1 MMLDKFKNIVNLNNS
16 AAEKDEVNKAEAN
29 ENPEASAPLPGGD
42 PSLEAAEDKAFFDEM
57 LGAPQYTYEQFLKVL
72 KAPQEE
78 RGDTDDLRKHWG
90 YPRRWKV
97 ILWDLQI
104 QNYMNTD
111 FNAFVDF
118 DFGGNREECRIQR
131 GSSMKIYAKGK
142 TKNCLRTHVVSNVAA
157 DQKKNMNF
165 RSVFEYRGSYLDLEN
180 EKLRIKVWEYKQLT
194 LNKLEGIY
202 EEPLLSFAVG
212 QVYNETTLYKYMKD
226 TRVKRCRLF
235 FQLYFQELYDFE
247 LSFLNWSFNDLLSY
261 TYIQAKSLKY
271 VEDDPD
277 KLGRRFN
284 KNGRC
289 HFCPKG
295 GTRVKVKKLN
305 KKKKKKNENEDTEY
319 EIGINSSF
327 NSALSEDS
335 ERNNKNSQQN
345 KTGATYK
352 DDRLARNLEKL
363 FFRNVSLMQNVE
375 ENEKVSYKNVN
386 NVELPNPRVTITLT
400 HTPKGHEG
408 LTLVSMEQK
417 AICFPIWENLGE
429 MYFRGTL
436 RDIDMS
442 YLNIQVEDMSAPKS
456 NREIGTCQIPL
467 KGVVDYPYVS
477 HQLEAPPW
485 LIEEAKYEGWEGKLE
500 EWKFGTVDGKVII
513 ARVPRYRQMGDMYH
527 VDCRYA
533 YLIVH
538 IFNIDQIVTVENVKE
553 LDTYVEVSFDETSRK
568 TRLVKKTLSPN
579 YDSQIAIP
587 LRFNNKSQVNYNNF
601 SKKGRIYIDVWGKA
615 DDIVYVGGV
624 SITPYEIFFNEK
636 NVKRKKTKLEHID
649 LETNVRT
656 PYETVVYRGCKK
668 LLFLHD
674 DQRTSNIH
682 FSVWTYPDM
691 LSNDQHDS
699 NTVVAPPIFNT
710 TKNFPRRLAEKYE
723 KLKGLYF
730 QVLKTIRGIPEGC
743 TDIYKT
749 KRFFN
754 YELMNQRKESHFLPT
769 LITNVK
775 SPYGAESTN
784 AIFHYVR
791 CIPFIHKKDNIAF
804 TPDFTLQLKGGNALD
819 HSLLLCSLFLGIPVI
834 SFVCFGTLWDNQ
846 KHAWVCT
853 LEYNEEKN
861 YGIIKFWETTTGNV
875 YTLKK
880 RFSDVNKLKTLEIQ
894 LSESKYKSHL
904 RHGFLQK
911 GGMNTN
917 DLNKIKEETKRQI
930 KEVFSNRVTDIPVG
944 GPSVPYK
951 TIDLIFN
958 NKNIFL
964 NLQDPNPLNIWYD
977 YWKVD
982 LWFPFS
988 SIDYTIQPCFTIK
1001 NYSHKIEDMELDR
1014 LAKELRGNI
1023 EKNINIY
1030 RASRNLP
1037 TRWNRD
1043 ETLELFL
1050 QVGLEL
1056 LHQLN
1061 TSRKEDA
1068 LLAKLKIED
1077 WKKALYYKVPQSHR
1091 LLGFPYHFN
1100 TCKSKFISDKL
1111 ISTLAILESRDR
1123 SLCLS
1128 LAVCLYSLPGD
1139 FISAYIYI
1147 ITCVK
1152 ITQRELRKM
1161 EIVKE
1166 KAQRKAEIKNAR
1178 KKQKGSLED
1187 VDAPRVDDI
1196 LVDTLEEHN
1205 LEETLKEDAYGEM
1218 DIKFASTNQEAPSQE
1233 HTQADDVYLDL
1244 MGSHANDETAQIV
1257 STQNKG
1263 KGSKKKKLKKSVD
1276 LINLLLAVKKEGGS
1290 KNGENRHEVED
1301 ALMGKPQDSLTRM
1314 KEGDSTKNENE
1325 PETGVYRSSE
1335 EERKDDQMMKE
1346 ALEEDVPLVSLK
1358 GNIIAA
1364 DLTEWRMEESVDTK
1378 ELKKKK
1384 KKEKKKEKEDKS
1396 ERDKNQ
1402 LEFEKLIKSNNYFE
1416 KEKKKLQQDIEKL
1429 EKEKE
1434 EFKKQKMLREQKEQQ
1449 MLLEEKMKLERE
1461 KELFENEKLERKM
1474 SYMMKINEW
1483 EKKEKERKRD
1493 EEERKRKEEE
1503 RKRKEEERKRKEE
1516 ERKRKEEERNRKDE
1530 DRKKKKKKKEESRRR
1545 KLDGVDS
1552 AEGEEEADREEKK
1565 EKARQMEREREREK
1579 DRVREREKQKER
1591 ERQMEKEMNRHMSS
1605 QIDRKKG
1612 HNREPQP
1619 AMQEKYSDTN
1629 ELSELSNF
1637 DEELDLNQMYSK
1649 TSSRE
1654 PDGSSRDAFMAA
1666 VVSDF
1671 TPLWICMDSAEGEEE
1686 ADREEK
1692 KEKAR
1697 QMEREREREK
1707 DRVREREKQKERE
1720 RQMEKEMNRHMSS
1733 QIDRKKGH
1741 NREPQPAMQEKYSD
1755 TNELSELSNFD
1766 EELDLNQMYSKT
1778 SNLYDVKEKKKK
1790 KIRVHTNR
1798 KETSAST
1805 SNLSKDM
1812 DQVKKEMEDD
1822 NPNIARY
1829 LYGKTKNTDAEK
1841 KNYNYDKP
1849 HYGKS
1854 MNDMTY
1860 TEMKQSDLFKGFVDP
1875 SSGKAKKKI
1884 VLVKRKG

>member
-16 AAEKDEVNKAEAN
+16 GAEKDEAKKAEAN
-29 ENPEASAPLPGGD
+29 ENPEAGAPVPGD
-42 PSLEAAEDKAFFDEM
+42 PSLEGAEEKTFFDEM

-72 KAPQEE
+72 KSPQEE
-78 RGDTDDLRKHWG
+78 RGDTDDLKKHWG

-104 QNYMNTD
+104 QNYMNSD

-157 DQKKNMNF
+157 EQKKNMNF

-180 EKLRIKVWEYKQLT
+180 EKLRIKVWEYKQFT

-212 QVYNETTLYKYMKD
+212 QIYNETTLYKYMKD

-247 LSFLNWSFNDLLSY
+247 LSFLNWSFSDLLSY

-271 VEDDPD
+271 VEDDPE
-277 KLGRRFN
+277 KLGRRIN
-284 KNGRC
+284 KSGRC
-289 HFCPKG
+289 HIFPKG
-295 GTRVKVKKLN
+295 GTCVKVKKLN
-305 KKKKKKNENEDTEY
+305 KKKKKKIENKNTEY
-319 EIGINSSF
+319 GIGMNSSF

-335 ERNNKNSQQN
+335 ERNNKNGQQN
-345 KTGATYK
+345 SAGAKYK
-352 DDRLARNLEKL
+352 NDRQARNLEKL

-375 ENEKVSYKNVN
+375 ENEQVSYKNVN
-386 NVELPNPRVTITLT
+386 NVHLPNPRVTITLT

-417 AICFPIWENLGE
+417 AICFPVWENLGE

-436 RDIDMS
+436 RDIDVS
-442 YLNIQVEDMSAPKS
+442 YLNVSARGGCTPGGGESGTLLCAQAVPPQLLTSPLQSLLLSYFPPPQIKVEDMSAPKS
-456 NREIGTCQIPL
+456 SREIGMCQIPL
-467 KGVVDYPYVS
+467 KGVVDYPYVA

-485 LIEEAKYEGWEGKLE
+485 LIEEAKYEGWESKLE
-500 EWKFGTVDGKVII
+500 EWKLGTVDGKVII
-513 ARVPRYRQMGDMYH
+513 ARVPRYRQMGDIYH
-527 VDCRYA
+527 LDCRYA

-538 IFNIDQIVTVENVKE
+538 IFNIDQIVTVDNVKE
-553 LDTYVEVSFDETSRK
+553 LDTYVEVSFDETSRR
-568 TRLVKKTLSPN
+568 TRFVRKTLSPN

-587 LRFNNKSQVNYNNF
+587 MRFNHKNQVNYQNF

-636 NVKRKKTKLEHID
+636 NVRRMKSKLEHID
-649 LETNVRT
+649 LETNVKT

-674 DQRTSNIH
+674 DQRISNIH
-682 FSVWTYPDM
+682 FSVWTYPDV
-691 LSNDQHDS
+691 LSSDEN
-699 NTVVAPPIFNT
+699 NPVVAPPVFST
-710 TKNFPRRLAEKYE
+710 TKNFPTRLAEKYE

-754 YELMNQRKESHFLPT
+754 YELLNQRKESHFLPS
-769 LITNVK
+769 LITSVK

-853 LEYNEEKN
+853 FEYNEEKN
-861 YGIIKFWETTTGNV
+861 YGMIKFWETTTGNV

-880 RFSDVNKLKTLEIQ
+880 RFSDMNKLKSLEIK

-911 GGMNTN
+911 SGMSTN
-917 DLNKIKEETKRQI
+917 DVNRIKEETKRQI
-930 KEVFSNRVTDIPVG
+930 KELFNNRVTDIPIG

-977 YWKVD
+977 YWRVD

-988 SIDYTIQPCFTIK
+988 SIDYNIQPCFTIK

-1014 LAKELRGNI
+1014 LAKELRSNI

-1030 RASRNLP
+1030 RASRNLS

-1077 WKKALYYKVPQSHR
+1077 WKKALYHKVPQSHR

-1166 KAQRKAEIKNAR
+1166 KAQRKAEMKNAR
-1178 KKQKGSLED
+1178 KKQKGSPENADAPTVDAID
-1187 VDAPRVDDI
+1187 VDA
-1196 LVDTLEEHN
+1196 LAEHN

-1218 DIKFASTNQEAPSQE
+1218 DVKFDSPNQEASSQG
-1233 HTQADDVYLDL
+1233 QANEQSRELAQAGDANLDL
-1244 MGSHANDETAQIV
+1244 LETHSNDEREQV
-1257 STQNKG
+1257 ESTQNAG
-1263 KGSKKKKLKKSVD
+1263 RGSKKKKLKKSVD
-1276 LINLLLAVKKEGGS
+1276 LINLLLAVKKEGGRKKGES
-1290 KNGENRHEVED
+1290 NNAESNNEGENPLED
-1301 ALMGKPQDSLTRM
+1301 TPLGNPQEGLTHL
-1314 KEGDSTKNENE
+1314 KEGDSNQNEATQNVST
-1325 PETGVYRSSE
+1325 PEEGVDRPPE
-1335 EERKDDQMMKE
+1335 ELRKDDQLAEE
-1346 ALEEDVPLVSLK
+1346 APERDAPVVSLK
-1358 GNIIAA
+1358 GSIIAA
-1364 DLTEWRMEESVDTK
+1364 DSTDWREGKREDTK
-1378 ELKKKK
+1378 ELKRK
-1384 KKEKKKEKEDKS
+1384 KKEKRKEKEKEKEAKSERKRDREKDTKS
-1396 ERDKNQ
+1396 ERDKKQ

-1416 KEKKKLQQDIEKL
+1416 KEKKKLQEDIEKL
-1429 EKEKE
+1429 EREKE
-1434 EFKKQKMLREQKEQQ
+1434 EFKKQKMLREQKEKQ
-1449 MLLEEKMKLERE
+1449 MLLEEKLKLEKE
-1461 KELFENEKLERKM
+1461 KEQFENEKLERKM
-1474 SYMMKINEW
+1474 SYMLKVNEW
-1483 EKKEKERKRD
+1483 ERKEKERRRE
-1493 EEERKRKEEE
+1493 EEERRREEEERRRKEEE
-1503 RKRKEEERKRKEE
+1503 EYRKMTEKKTHALEEEKK
-1516 ERKRKEEERNRKDE
+1516 K
-1530 DRKKKKKKKEESRRR
+1530 KKKKKKKEETHR
-1545 KLDGVDS
+1545 KKRWEGMSS
-1552 AEGEEEADREEKK
+1552 AEGEEEADREAKK
-1565 EKARQMEREREREK
+1565 EREREIERQREH
-1579 DRVREREKQKER
+1579 EREIEKER
-1591 ERQMEKEMNRHMSS
+1591 ERQMEREMDREISR
-1605 QIDRKKG
+1605 QIGRKTG
-1612 HNREPQP
+1612 RDVEAQP
-1619 AMQEKYSDTN
+1619 SVREKYSDTN
-1629 ELSELSNF
+1629 ELSELSSF
-1637 DEELDLNQMYSK
+1637 GEELDLNQ
-1649 TSSRE
+1649 
-1654 PDGSSRDAFMAA
+1654 
-1666 VVSDF
+1666 
-1671 TPLWICMDSAEGEEE
+1671 I
-1686 ADREEK
+1686 
-1692 KEKAR
+1692 
-1697 QMEREREREK
+1697 
-1707 DRVREREKQKERE
+1707 
-1720 RQMEKEMNRHMSS
+1720 
-1733 QIDRKKGH
+1733 
-1741 NREPQPAMQEKYSD
+1741 
-1755 TNELSELSNFD
+1755 
-1766 EELDLNQMYSKT
+1766 YSKT
-1778 SNLYDVKEKKKK
+1778 SNLDDLNEKKKK

-1798 KETSAST
+1798 KENTAST

-1812 DQVKKEMEDD
+1812 DEVKNEMDD

-1829 LYGKTKNTDAEK
+1829 LYGKTKNRNAGK
-1841 KNYNYDKP
+1841 KNYNYDEP

-1854 MNDMTY
+1854 MNEMTY
-1860 TEMKQSDLFKGFVDP
+1860 TEMKKSDLFKGFADP

>member
-16 AAEKDEVNKAEAN
+16 GGEKDEAKNAEGH
-29 ENPEASAPLPGGD
+29 ENPEASAPVRGD
-42 PSLEAAEDKAFFDEM
+42 TSLEGAEDKTFFDEM

-104 QNYMNTD
+104 QNYMNSD

-131 GSSMKIYAKGK
+131 GSNMKIYAKGK

-157 DQKKNMNF
+157 EQKKDMNF

-212 QVYNETTLYKYMKD
+212 QIYNETTLYKYMKD

-247 LSFLNWSFNDLLSY
+247 LSFLNWSFSDLLSY
-261 TYIQAKSLKY
+261 TYVQAKSLKY

-284 KNGRC
+284 NNGRC
-289 HFCPKG
+289 HFFPKG
-295 GTRVKVKKLN
+295 GTCVKVKRLN
-305 KKKKKKNENEDTEY
+305 KKKKKKIENQITEHG
-319 EIGINSSF
+319 IGMNSSF
-327 NSALSEDS
+327 NSALSDDS
-335 ERNNKNSQQN
+335 ERNNKNSQHKN
-345 KTGATYK
+345 SGAKYK
-352 DDRLARNLEKL
+352 EDRLARNLEKL

-375 ENEKVSYKNVN
+375 ENEQLSYKNVN

-429 MYFRGTL
+429 IYFRGTL

-442 YLNIQVEDMSAPKS
+442 YLNIKVEDMSAPKS
-456 NREIGTCQIPL
+456 SREIGTCQIPL
-467 KGVVDYPYVS
+467 KGVVDYPYVA

-485 LIEEAKYEGWEGKLE
+485 LIEEAKYEGWEDKLE

-513 ARVPRYRQMGDMYH
+513 ARVPRYRQMGDIYH
-527 VDCRYA
+527 MDCRYA

-553 LDTYVEVSFDETSRK
+553 LDTYVEVSFDETSRR
-568 TRLVKKTLSPN
+568 TRFVKKTLSPN
-579 YDSQIAIP
+579 YDSQISIP
-587 LRFNNKSQVNYNNF
+587 LRFNHKSQVNYQNF

-636 NVKRKKTKLEHID
+636 NVKRKKSRLEHID
-649 LETNVRT
+649 LETNVKT
-656 PYETVVYRGCKK
+656 PYDTVVYRGCKK

-674 DQRTSNIH
+674 DQRISNIH
-682 FSVWTYPDM
+682 FSIWTYPDM
-691 LSNDQHDS
+691 LSNDEHDH
-699 NTVVAPPIFNT
+699 VVAPPVFNT
-710 TKNFPRRLAEKYE
+710 TKNFPSRLAEKYE
-723 KLKGLYF
+723 KLKALYF

-754 YELMNQRKESHFLPT
+754 YELLNQRKESHFLPT
-769 LITNVK
+769 LITSVK

-853 LEYNEEKN
+853 LEYSEEKN
-861 YGIIKFWETTTGNV
+861 YGMIKFWETTTGNV

-880 RFSDVNKLKTLEIQ
+880 RFSDMNKLKSLEIK

-904 RHGFLQK
+904 RNGFLQK
-911 GGMNTN
+911 NGMTSN
-917 DLNKIKEETKRQI
+917 DVDKIKEETKRQI
-930 KEVFSNRVTDIPVG
+930 KELFNNRVTDIPVG

-988 SIDYTIQPCFTIK
+988 SIDYKIQPCFTIK

-1030 RASRNLP
+1030 RASRNLS

-1161 EIVKE
+1161 EIIKE
-1166 KAQRKAEIKNAR
+1166 KAQRKAEMKNAR
-1178 KKQKGSLED
+1178 RKQKGTL
-1187 VDAPRVDDI
+1187 VDADALAEI
-1196 LVDTLEEHN
+1196 N
-1205 LEETLKEDAYGEM
+1205 LEETLKEDA
-1218 DIKFASTNQEAPSQE
+1218 
-1233 HTQADDVYLDL
+1233 QADDVNLD
-1244 MGSHANDETAQIV
+1244 MMKTHSNDETARIE
-1257 STQNKG
+1257 STKNTERA
-1263 KGSKKKKLKKSVD
+1263 SKKKKLKKSVD
-1276 LINLLLAVKKEGGS
+1276 LINLLLAVKKGDR
-1290 KNGENRHEVED
+1290 KNGGGENEQED
-1301 ALMGKPQDSLTRM
+1301 APMGKSQESLTHV
-1314 KEGDSTKNENE
+1314 KEGDSTKNGTRENE
-1325 PETGVYRSSE
+1325 LETDAYPPRE
-1335 EERKDDQMMKE
+1335 KERKDDHMTEE
-1346 ALEEDVPLVSLK
+1346 APERDGSVVTLK
-1358 GNIIAA
+1358 GSITAA
-1364 DLTEWRMEESVDTK
+1364 DLTDWRTGKRVETK
-1378 ELKKKK
+1378 ELKRK
-1384 KKEKKKEKEDKS
+1384 KKEKRRDKEGKS
-1396 ERDKNQ
+1396 ERKKDREKERRSEKEKNQ

-1416 KEKKKLQQDIEKL
+1416 KEKKKLQEDIEKL
-1429 EKEKE
+1429 EREKE
-1434 EFKKQKMLREQKEQQ
+1434 EFKKQKMLREKKEKQ
-1449 MLLEEKMKLERE
+1449 MLLEEKMKLEKE

-1474 SYMMKINEW
+1474 SYMLKINEW
-1483 EKKEKERKRD
+1483 EKEKERKRKD
-1493 EEERKRKEEE
+1493 EQRKGKEEEQKRKEEE
-1503 RKRKEEERKRKEE
+1503 RKRK
-1516 ERKRKEEERNRKDE
+1516 
-1530 DRKKKKKKKEESRRR
+1530 KKKKKKKEELRR
-1545 KLDGVDS
+1545 KRS
-1552 AEGEEEADREEKK
+1552 EGMSSPEGDEEAYREEKK
-1565 EKARQMEREREREK
+1565 EMEREREMEKERGREK
-1579 DRVREREKQKER
+1579 ERQRAREKEKQQ
-1591 ERQMEKEMNRHMSS
+1591 ERQMERQM
-1605 QIDRKKG
+1605 DRG
-1612 HNREPQP
+1612 ISREIGRKTGNDVEAQP
-1619 AMQEKYSDTN
+1619 AMREKYSDTN
-1629 ELSELSNF
+1629 DLSEIS
-1637 DEELDLNQMYSK
+1637 
-1649 TSSRE
+1649 
-1654 PDGSSRDAFMAA
+1654 
-1666 VVSDF
+1666 
-1671 TPLWICMDSAEGEEE
+1671 I
-1686 ADREEK
+1686 
-1692 KEKAR
+1692 
-1697 QMEREREREK
+1697 
-1707 DRVREREKQKERE
+1707 
-1720 RQMEKEMNRHMSS
+1720 
-1733 QIDRKKGH
+1733 
-1741 NREPQPAMQEKYSD
+1741 
-1755 TNELSELSNFD
+1755 FD

-1778 SNLYDVKEKKKK
+1778 SNLYDLNEKKKK
-1790 KIRVHTNR
+1790 KTIRVYTNK
-1798 KETSAST
+1798 KEISST
-1805 SNLSKDM
+1805 SNLSKDI
-1812 DQVKKEMEDD
+1812 DEVKNKVDE

-1829 LYGKTKNTDAEK
+1829 LYGKTKNKDAGK
-1841 KNYNYDKP
+1841 RNYNYDEP
-1849 HYGKS
+1849 HYGKN
-1854 MNDMTY
+1854 MNEMTY
-1860 TEMKQSDLFKGFVDP
+1860 TEMKRSDLFKGFADA
-1875 SSGKAKKKI
+1875 SSGKAKKKV
-1884 VLVKRKG
+1884 VLVKRRG